1 MAIIV
6 QQGAVREFIG
16 SRLDSMS
23 GRPAMWAGSKESFI
37 LQLVLLAEIS
47 HLGTP
52 ERFSDR
58 QQAMMAELC
67 GATAGCSVPIN
78 PITPEWASQAVIIA
92 RRYVMP

>member
-1 MAIIV
+1 MTTIV
-6 QQGAVREFIG
+6 HRETVRKFIG

-67 GATAGCSVPIN
+67 GAATGCSVPID

-92 RRYVMP
+92 RKYVMP

>member
-1 MAIIV
+1 MATTV
-6 QQGAVREFIG
+6 AGFVKD
-16 SRLDSMS
+16 RLDSMS
-23 GRPAMWAGSKESFI
+23 KRPEMWAGSKESFI

-67 GATAGCSVPIN
+67 GPAAGCSVPIE
-78 PITPEWASQAVIIA
+78 PITPEWASQTVITA
-92 RRYVMP
+92 RKYVMP